1 MYSNLLRTDIGFMR
15 KLNFA
20 ILVGVVFTSIG
31 LSAQSKVWTLEEAVD
46 YAIKNNITVQQT
58 ELELRSAN
66 IDKKDAWGQFLPSIN
81 ANASHSWSIGLNQNI
96 TTGLLENQTNQFTA
110 AGVSVGVDLFNGLQ
124 NQNRLRKSNL
134 SILAAQYQLTKIKD
148 DVALNVANAY
158 LQILFNKENLKV
170 QNELL
175 GNNNREL
182 DRTTQLVEAGSIA
195 RGDLLDMKAT
205 VASGQQLVVAAENAL
220 LISKLSLAQL
230 LQLEDF
236 KDFDVAEVSTGEE
249 LSEVMMQ
256 TPEAI
261 YSKAKEERIEIKIAK
276 TNLEI
281 AERDV
286 KISKGNYMPTL
297 GAFYNFNTRAAY
309 LDRVVGFIPDADSP
323 TTVIGVVEG
332 TNQNVL
338 APNFLPVLGSSL
350 PIFDQFNDNKGHSFG
365 FQLTIPILNGFA
377 VRNAVDR
384 AKIAVDRFK
393 IAYTQEELDLER
405 NIYTAFSDAKGALNA
420 YEAAVAALESRE
432 LAFEY
437 ARERYNVG
445 MMNAFDFNQAQT
457 LFANAQS
464 EVIRAKYDYVF
475 RIKVVEFYFGIPIR
489 KN

>member
-1 MYSNLLRTDIGFMR
+1 MKKIQFTVLF
-15 KLNFA
+15 
-20 ILVGVVFTSIG
+20 GVLFTSFA
-31 LSAQSKVWTLEEAVD
+31 SQAQTKVWTLEEAVE
-46 YAIKNNITVQQT
+46 YAIKNNISVQQT
-58 ELELRSAN
+58 NLDLRSAD

-96 TTGLLENQTNQFTA
+96 TTGLLENQTNQFTS
-110 AGVSVGVDLFNGLQ
+110 AGLSVGVDLFNGLQ

-134 SILAAQYQLTKIKD
+134 SILASQYKLAKIKD

-170 QNELL
+170 QKELL
-175 GNNNREL
+175 VSNNREL
-182 DRTTQLVEAGSIA
+182 NRTTQLVEAGSIA

-205 VASGQQLVVAAENAL
+205 VASGNQLVVSAENSL

-236 KDFDVAEVSTGEE
+236 KDFDVAELETDAP
-249 LSEVMMQ
+249 LSEVMLQ
-256 TPEAI
+256 SAEAI
-261 YSKAKEERIEIKIAK
+261 YSKAKEERVELKIAR

-281 AERDV
+281 AERDI
-286 KISKGNYMPTL
+286 KIAKGNYMPTL

-309 LDRVVGFIPDADSP
+309 LDRVVGFTPDPDSP

-338 APNFLPVLGSSL
+338 APNFNPVLGSSL

-377 VRNAVDR
+377 VRNSVDR

-405 NIYTAFSDAKGALNA
+405 NVYTAFSDAKGALNS

-457 LFANAQS
+457 LLANAQS
-464 EVIRAKYDYVF
+464 EVIRAKYDYIF
-475 RIKVVEFYFGIPIR
+475 RVKVVEFYFGIPIR

>member
-1 MYSNLLRTDIGFMR
+1 MKKIQ
-15 KLNFA
+15 FA
-20 ILVGVVFTSIG
+20 VLFGLFICVGVQ
-31 LSAQSKVWTLEEAVD
+31 AQTKVWTLEEAVD

-58 ELELRSAN
+58 SLDLRSADL
-66 IDKKDAWGQFLPSIN
+66 DKKDAWGQFLPSIN

-96 TTGLLENQTNQFTA
+96 TTGLLENQTNQFTS
-110 AGVSVGVDLFNGLQ
+110 AGLSVGVDLFNGLQ

-148 DVALNVANAY
+148 DIALNVANAY

-170 QNELL
+170 QKELL
-175 GNNNREL
+175 ASNNREL
-182 DRTTQLVEAGSIA
+182 TRTSQLVEAGSIA

-205 VASGQQLVVAAENAL
+205 VSSGNQLVVSAENAL

-236 KDFDVAEVSTGEE
+236 KDFDVAEVETDAP
-249 LSEVMMQ
+249 LSEVMLQ
-256 TPEAI
+256 SPEAI
-261 YSKAKEERIEIKIAK
+261 YSKAKEERVELKIAR

-281 AERDV
+281 AEKDI
-286 KISKGNYMPTL
+286 KIAKGNYMPTL

-309 LDRVVGFIPDADSP
+309 LDRVVGFTPDPDSP

-338 APNFLPVLGSSL
+338 APNFNPVLGSSL

-377 VRNAVDR
+377 VRNSVDR
-384 AKIAVDRFK
+384 AKIAADRFK

-405 NIYTAFSDAKGALNA
+405 NVYTAFSDAKGALNS

-432 LAFEY
+432 LAFDY

-457 LFANAQS
+457 LLANAQS
-464 EVIRAKYDYVF
+464 EVIRAKYDYIF
-475 RIKVVEFYFGIPIR
+475 RVKVVEFYFGIPIR

>member
-1 MYSNLLRTDIGFMR
+1 MR
-15 KLNFA
+15 KIHFA
-20 ILVGVVFTSIG
+20 IILGMLFTGICTQ
-31 LSAQSKVWTLEEAVD
+31 AQTKVWTLEEAVD
-46 YAIKNNITVQQT
+46 YALKNNISIQQT
-58 ELELRSAN
+58 DLDIRSAA
-66 IDKKDAWGQFLPSIN
+66 IDKKDAWGKFLPSIN

-96 TTGLLENQTNQFTA
+96 TTGLLENQTNQFSS
-110 AGVSVGVDLFNGLQ
+110 AGLNASVDLFSGLQ

-134 SILAAQYQLTKIKD
+134 AIIASQYKLTKMKD
-148 DVALNVANAY
+148 DVSLNVANAY
-158 LQILFNKENLKV
+158 LQILFNKENVKV
-170 QNELL
+170 QKELL
-175 GNNNREL
+175 ASNNREL
-182 DRTTQLVEAGSIA
+182 NRTSQLVEAGSIP

-205 VASGQQLVVAAENAL
+205 VASGQQLVVSAENAL

-230 LQLEDF
+230 LQLKDF
-236 KDFDVAEVSTGEE
+236 KDFDVAEVSTDSM

-261 YSKAKEERIEIKIAK
+261 YSKAKEERVELKIARA
-276 TNLEI
+276 NLEI

-286 KISKGNYMPTL
+286 KIAKGSYMPSL

-309 LDRVVGFIPDADSP
+309 LDRVIGFTPDVNSP

-338 APNFLPVLGSSL
+338 APNFSPILGSSL
-350 PIFDQFNDNKGHSFG
+350 PIFEQFKENKGHSFG
-365 FQLTIPILNGFA
+365 FQLSIPILNGFA
-377 VRNAVDR
+377 VRNSVDR
-384 AKIAVDRFK
+384 AKINVDRFK
-393 IAYTQEELDLER
+393 IAYSQEELDLER
-405 NIYTAFSDAKGALNA
+405 NVYTAFADAKGALNS
-420 YEAAVAALESRE
+420 YEASVAALESRE

-457 LFANAQS
+457 LYANAQS
-464 EVIRAKYDYVF
+464 EVIRTKYDYVF

>member
-1 MYSNLLRTDIGFMR
+1 MR
-15 KLNFA
+15 KIHFA
-20 ILVGVVFTSIG
+20 IILGMLLTSVCTK
-31 LSAQSKVWTLEEAVD
+31 AQTKVWTLEEVVD
-46 YAIKNNITVQQT
+46 YALKNNISIQQT
-58 ELELRSAN
+58 DLDVRSAD
-66 IDKKDAWGQFLPSIN
+66 IDKKDAWGNFLPSIN

-96 TTGLLENQTNQFTA
+96 TTGLLENQTNQFTS
-110 AGVSVGVDLFNGLQ
+110 AGMAVGVDIFRGLQ

-134 SILAAQYQLTKIKD
+134 TIIAAQYRLTKIKD

-158 LQILFNKENLKV
+158 LQILFNKENVKV
-170 QNELL
+170 QKELL
-175 GNNNREL
+175 ESNNREL
-182 DRTTQLVEAGSIA
+182 NRTTQLVEAGSIA

-205 VASGQQLVVAAENAL
+205 VASGQQLVVSAENAL

-236 KDFDVAEVSTGEE
+236 KDFDVAEVTNES
-249 LSEVMMQ
+249 LLNEVMMQ

-261 YSKAKEERIEIKIAK
+261 YSKAKEERVELKIAK
-276 TNLEI
+276 ANLEI

-286 KISKGNYMPTL
+286 KIAKGSYMPTL

-309 LDRVVGFIPDADSP
+309 LDRVVGFTPDLDSP

-332 TNQNVL
+332 TNQNVV
-338 APNFLPVLGSSL
+338 APNFSPVLGSSL
-350 PIFDQFNDNKGHSFG
+350 PLFDQFEENKGHSFG
-365 FQLTIPILNGFA
+365 FQLSIPILNGFA
-377 VRNAVDR
+377 VRNSVDR
-384 AKIAVDRFK
+384 AKIAVDRYK

-405 NIYTAFSDAKGALNA
+405 NVYTAFSDAKGALNS

-464 EVIRAKYDYVF
+464 EVIRTKYDYVF
-475 RIKVVEFYFGIPIR
+475 RVKVVEFYFGIPIR

>member
-1 MYSNLLRTDIGFMR
+1 MKKIHFTVLF
-15 KLNFA
+15 
-20 ILVGVVFTSIG
+20 GVLFTSFA
-31 LSAQSKVWTLEEAVD
+31 SQAQTKVWTLEEAVE
-46 YAIKNNITVQQT
+46 YAIKNNISVQQT
-58 ELELRSAN
+58 NLDLRSAD

-96 TTGLLENQTNQFTA
+96 TTGLLENQTNQFTS
-110 AGVSVGVDLFNGLQ
+110 AGLSVGVDLFNGLQ

-134 SILAAQYQLTKIKD
+134 SILASQYKLAKIKD

-170 QNELL
+170 QKELL
-175 GNNNREL
+175 VSNNREL
-182 DRTTQLVEAGSIA
+182 NRTTQLVEAGSIA

-205 VASGQQLVVAAENAL
+205 VASGNQLVVSAENSL

-236 KDFDVAEVSTGEE
+236 KDFDVAELETDAP
-249 LSEVMMQ
+249 LSEVMLQ
-256 TPEAI
+256 SAEAI
-261 YSKAKEERIEIKIAK
+261 YSKAKEERVELKIAR

-281 AERDV
+281 AERDI
-286 KISKGNYMPTL
+286 KIAKGNYMPTL

-309 LDRVVGFIPDADSP
+309 LDRVVGFTPDPDSP

-338 APNFLPVLGSSL
+338 APNFNPVLGSSL

-377 VRNAVDR
+377 VRNSVDR

-405 NIYTAFSDAKGALNA
+405 NVYTAFSDAKGALNS

-457 LFANAQS
+457 LLANAQS
-464 EVIRAKYDYVF
+464 EVIRAKYDYIF
-475 RIKVVEFYFGIPIR
+475 RVKVVEFYFGIPIR

>member
-1 MYSNLLRTDIGFMR
+1 MCRTLLRADISFM
-15 KLNFA
+15 KKTYFFF
-20 ILVGVVFTSIG
+20 LVGVLFTTS
-31 LSAQSKVWTLEEAVD
+31 LHAQEPKVWTLEEAVD
-46 YAIKNNITVQQT
+46 YAIKNNISVQQT
-58 ELELRSAN
+58 DLELRSAA
-66 IDKKDAWGQFLPSIN
+66 IDKKEAWGQFLPAIN

-96 TTGLLENQTNQFTA
+96 TTGLLENQTNQFSA
-110 AGVSVGVDLFNGLQ
+110 AGLNVGVDLFNGLQ

-134 SILAAQYQLTKIKD
+134 SILAAQYRLTKIKD

-170 QNELL
+170 QKELL
-175 GNNNREL
+175 ESNNREL
-182 DRTTQLVEAGSIA
+182 LRTTQLVEAGSIP
-195 RGDLLDMKAT
+195 RGDLLDMSAT
-205 VASGQQLVVAAENAL
+205 VASGQQLVVSAENAL

-236 KDFDVAEVSTGEE
+236 KDFDVAEVPTDGEA
-249 LSEVMMQ
+249 SQVMLQ
-256 TPEAI
+256 TADAI
-261 YSKAKEERIEIKIAK
+261 YSKAKEERIEIKIAQLD
-276 TNLEI
+276 LEI

-286 KISKGNYMPTL
+286 KIAKGNYLPTL
-297 GAFYNFNTRAAY
+297 SAFYNFNTRAAY
-309 LDRVVGFIPDADSP
+309 LDRVVGFVPDANSP
-323 TTVIGVVEG
+323 TTVIGTVEG

-338 APNFLPVLGSSL
+338 APNFLPILGSSL

-365 FQLTIPILNGFA
+365 FQLTIPILNGFG
-377 VRNAVDR
+377 VRNGVDR

-393 IAYTQEELDLER
+393 IAATQQELDLER
-405 NIYTAFSDAKGALNA
+405 NVYTAFADARGALNS

-457 LFANAQS
+457 LYANAQS

-475 RIKVVEFYFGIPIR
+475 RVKVVEFYFGIPIR

>member
-1 MYSNLLRTDIGFMR
+1 MKKIQFTVLF
-15 KLNFA
+15 
-20 ILVGVVFTSIG
+20 GVLFTSFA
-31 LSAQSKVWTLEEAVD
+31 SQAQTKVWTLEEAVE
-46 YAIKNNITVQQT
+46 YAIKNNISVQQT
-58 ELELRSAN
+58 NLDLRSAD

-96 TTGLLENQTNQFTA
+96 TTGLLENQTNQFTS
-110 AGVSVGVDLFNGLQ
+110 AGLSVGVDLFNGLQ

-134 SILAAQYQLTKIKD
+134 SILASQYKLAKIKD

-170 QNELL
+170 QKELL
-175 GNNNREL
+175 VSNNREL
-182 DRTTQLVEAGSIA
+182 NRTTQLVEAGSIA

-205 VASGQQLVVAAENAL
+205 VASGNQLVVSAENSL

-236 KDFDVAEVSTGEE
+236 KDFDVAELETDAP
-249 LSEVMMQ
+249 LSEVMLQ
-256 TPEAI
+256 SAEAI
-261 YSKAKEERIEIKIAK
+261 YSKAKEERVELKIAR

-281 AERDV
+281 AERDI
-286 KISKGNYMPTL
+286 KIAKGNYMPTL

-309 LDRVVGFIPDADSP
+309 LDRVVGFTPDPDSP

-332 TNQNVL
+332 TSQNVL
-338 APNFLPVLGSSL
+338 APNFNPVLGSSL

-377 VRNAVDR
+377 VRNSVDR

-405 NIYTAFSDAKGALNA
+405 NVYTAFSDAKGALNS

-457 LFANAQS
+457 LLANAQS
-464 EVIRAKYDYVF
+464 EVIRAKYDYIF
-475 RIKVVEFYFGIPIR
+475 RVKVVEFYFGIPIR